1 MYSYEIPKRIGYP
14 KTVFYDD
21 GVVFYYKDGREI
33 GVKAS
38 DIERISY
45 VKPSLINYIGA
56 VLSLMF
62 CGTGEQPGRMEI
74 YLHDSVNGSLL
85 NRADNRKLYLV
96 KIAEMHIYKLPE
108 FFKRK
113 MGLYD

>member
-1 MYSYEIPKRIGYP
+1 
-14 KTVFYDD
+14 
-21 GVVFYYKDGREI
+21 
-33 GVKAS
+33 
-38 DIERISY
+38 
-45 VKPSLINYIGA
+45 
-56 VLSLMF
+56 
-62 CGTGEQPGRMEI
+62 MEI

-96 KIAEMHIYKLPE
+96 KIAEKHIYKLPE